1 MADGLLEKCDIYDD
15 VTKMNVSGMKASVV
29 TAGFPCQAYL
39 FAFDFKSSCLH
50 SVKFWFCVRPTWCR
64 EYRKRATRP
73 PRMTPEQAWSS
84 MFLSTLMLWK
94 MGARLSSL
102 PRMAPSLFEFC
113 GFVFQSPGMRRAIF
127 LENVAALRS
136 KPLKSL
142 WQWLLQVP
150 VLGHEFAMAAGGCP
164 Y

>member
-1 MADGLLEKCDIYDD
+1 MSPLCQVLVLCATNLVQGVSQAGNQAAENDPRTSLVKHVFKHFDALEDG
-15 VTKMNVSGMKASVV
+15 
-29 TAGFPCQAYL
+29 CQTQL
-39 FAFDFKSSCLH
+39 
-50 SVKFWFCVRPTWCR
+50 
-64 EYRKRATRP
+64 
-73 PRMTPEQAWSS
+73 
-84 MFLSTLMLWK
+84 
-94 MGARLSSL
+94 SL